1 MRRQKKVQYSPLVSI
16 PHYDGH
22 FSIDCFLCD
31 CIILLLDSQCLLRVM
46 TTMSEADIVFRRCM
60 EDSGAF
66 KLFVS
71 QSIWV
76 IIFAPCTQRYV
87 NRSTGIQ
94 RWYSLATLIDNFQ
107 HCFNSNFLSTLILR
121 RCNNVH
127 KTQLKMYVEGKG

>member
-1 MRRQKKVQYSPLVSI
+1 MRRQKKVQYSPPASI

-87 NRSTGIQ
+87 NG
-94 RWYSLATLIDNFQ
+94 Y
-107 HCFNSNFLSTLILR
+107 STLIFFSDVDRQYSTLFQR
-121 RCNNVH
+121 EFVCQRWF
-127 KTQLKMYVEGKG
+127 YVDVTTFIKRN